1 MDPIVSIKP
10 VLALVV
16 SAVAALLIV
25 YARHNPNLRESFS
38 IGAGI
43 LKFLIVVSMAPV
55 VFAGGVIEYTL
66 VTIYPGVSIAFRVD
80 ALGLMFA
87 ATASFLW
94 ILASL
99 YSIGYMRGLNEHAQ
113 TRFFACFAIALSSTM
128 GVAFASNIFTL
139 FLFYEILS
147 VSTYPLVMHKETK
160 EAWEGGKMYVI
171 YLVGASKSFFLA
183 AMILT
188 YMLTGTLDFAR
199 GGMFAG
205 VSESTMLTAIYILYI
220 AGIAKAGIMP
230 LHSWLP
236 RAMVAPTPVSALLH
250 AVAVVKVGVFSVLR
264 IIFDVFGLDLMHQ
277 LHLGIGTAIVVSFTI
292 LLASTYAL
300 TQDNLKIRLAYST
313 VSQLSY
319 VILGAALLTKS
330 GLTGGIMH
338 VPVHA
343 FSKITLFFCAGAIY
357 VASHKTLISELNGIA
372 KKMPY
377 TMTAFTIGALS
388 MIGVPPVCGFISKW
402 YLLLG
407 TLEAQQM
414 FLLFVLVTSTMLNA
428 AYFLPILNAAF
439 FKNLPPGETPERQ
452 EAPLPAVV
460 ALCVTAAG
468 TVIIFFVPSVFL
480 DLTHMIVESLGVT
493 N

>member
-1 MDPIVSIKP
+1 MESIVSIKP
-10 VLALVV
+10 VLAMAV
-16 SAVAALLIV
+16 SAAAALLII
-25 YARHNPNLRESFS
+25 YARKNPNLRESFS
-38 IGAGI
+38 IGAGVI
-43 LKFLIVVSMAPV
+43 KFLIVISMAPTV
-55 VFAGGVIEYTL
+55 LAGGAIEYTL
-66 VTIYPGVSIAFRVD
+66 VTIYPGVSISFKVD

-87 ATASFLW
+87 GTASFLW

-99 YSIGYMRGLNEHAQ
+99 YSIGYMRGNNEKSQ
-113 TRFFACFAIALSSTM
+113 TRFYTCFAIALSSTM

-199 GGMFAG
+199 GGMFEG
-205 VSESTMLTAIYILYI
+205 ISGSTMLTAIYILYI
-220 AGIAKAGIMP
+220 LGIAKAGIMP
-230 LHSWLP
+230 LHNWLP
-236 RAMVAPTPVSALLH
+236 AAMVAPTPVSALLH

-264 IIFDVFGLDLMHQ
+264 IIFDVFGVDLMHQ
-277 LHLGIGTAIVVSFTI
+277 LHLGFGTAVVVSFTI

-330 GLTGGIMH
+330 GMTGGVMH
-338 VPVHA
+338 VAVHA

-357 VASHKTLISELNGIA
+357 VASHKTLVSELNGIA

-377 TMTAFTIGALS
+377 TMTAFAIGALS
-388 MIGVPPVCGFISKW
+388 MIGVPPVAGFISKW

-407 TLEAQQM
+407 TLEADQM
-414 FLLFVLVTSTMLNA
+414 LFLFVLLTSTMLNA

-439 FKNLPPGETPERQ
+439 FKDLPPGETAERQ
-452 EAPLPAVV
+452 EAPLPAVI
-460 ALCVTAAG
+460 ALCVTATGA
-468 TVIIFFVPSVFL
+468 VMMFFAPSVFL
-480 DLTHMIVESLGVT
+480 DLTNLVIDSLGVK
-493 N
+493 

>member
-10 VLALVV
+10 VLALAV
-16 SAVAALLIV
+16 SAIAAVCII
-25 YARHNPNLRESFS
+25 YARKNPNLRESFS
-38 IGAGI
+38 LGAGV

-55 VFAGGVIEYTL
+55 VLGGGAIEYTL
-66 VTIYPGVSIAFRVD
+66 VTIYPGVSISFKVD

-87 ATASFLW
+87 GTASFLW

-99 YSIGYMRGLNEHAQ
+99 YSIGYMRGNNEKSQ
-113 TRFFACFAIALSSTM
+113 TRFYACFAIALSSTM

-160 EAWEGGKMYVI
+160 EAREGGKMYVI

-199 GGMFAG
+199 GGMFEG
-205 VSESTMLTAIYILYI
+205 ISGSTMLTAIYILYI
-220 AGIAKAGIMP
+220 LGIAKAGIMP
-230 LHSWLP
+230 MHNWLP
-236 RAMVAPTPVSALLH
+236 AAMVAPTPVSALLH

-264 IIFDVFGLDLMHQ
+264 IIFDVFGVDLMHQ
-277 LHLGIGTAIVVSFTI
+277 LHLGFGTAVVVSFTI

-330 GLTGGIMH
+330 GVTGGVMH
-338 VPVHA
+338 VAVHA

-357 VASHKTLISELNGIA
+357 IASHKTLVSELNGIA

-377 TMTAFTIGALS
+377 TMTAFAIGALS
-388 MIGVPPVCGFISKW
+388 MIGVPPVAGFISKW

-407 TLEAQQM
+407 TLEAEHM
-414 FLLFVLVTSTMLNA
+414 FFLFVLVTSTMLNA

-439 FKNLPPGETPERQ
+439 FKDLPPGETTERQ
-452 EAPLPAVV
+452 EAPLPAVI
-460 ALCVTAAG
+460 ALCVTATAAV
-468 TVIIFFVPSVFL
+468 TMFFAPSIFL
-480 DLTHMIVESLGVT
+480 DLTNLVIDSLDVR
-493 N
+493 

>member
-1 MDPIVSIKP
+1 MDSTVTITP
-10 VLALVV
+10 VLTLAV
-16 SAVAALLIV
+16 SALAALLIV
-25 YARHNPNLRESFS
+25 YARHHPNLRESFS
-38 IGAGI
+38 LGAGVT
-43 LKFLIVVSMAPV
+43 KFLLVASMAPV
-55 VFAGGVIEYTL
+55 VLAGGSVEYTL
-66 VTIYPGVSIAFRVD
+66 VTIYPGVSVSFKVD

-113 TRFFACFAIALSSTM
+113 TRFYACFAIALSATM

-147 VSTYPLVMHKETK
+147 VSTYPLVMHKETT
-160 EAWEGGKMYVI
+160 EAWESGKMYVI

-183 AMILT
+183 AMIMT
-188 YMLTGTLDFAR
+188 YMLVGTLDFSR
-199 GGMFAG
+199 GGIFAE
-205 VSESTMLTAIYILYI
+205 VDASTMLTAIYILYI

-230 LHSWLP
+230 FHSWLP

-264 IIFDVFGLDLMHQ
+264 IIFDVFGVDHMHQ
-277 LHLGIGTAIVVSFTI
+277 LHLGTGTAIVVSFTI
-292 LLASTYAL
+292 LAASTYAL

-338 VPVHA
+338 VAVHA

-377 TMTAFTIGALS
+377 TMAAFTIGALS

-407 TLEAQQM
+407 TLEAQHIV
-414 FLLFVLVTSTMLNA
+414 FLLVLVISTMLNA
-428 AYFLPILNAAF
+428 AYFLPILNAAY
-439 FKNLPPGETPERQ
+439 FKELPQGETPERR
-452 EAPLPAVV
+452 EAPLPTVI
-460 ALCVTAAG
+460 ALSVTAVG
-468 TVIIFFVPSVFL
+468 TTIIFFAPSVFL
-480 DLTHMIVESLGVT
+480 DLTTIVVDSLSIT
-493 N
+493 K

>member
-10 VLALVV
+10 VLALAV
-16 SAVAALLIV
+16 SAIAAVCII
-25 YARHNPNLRESFS
+25 YARKNPNLRESFS
-38 IGAGI
+38 LGAGV

-55 VFAGGVIEYTL
+55 VLAGGAIEYTL
-66 VTIYPGVSIAFRVD
+66 VTIYPGVSISFKVD

-87 ATASFLW
+87 GTASFLW

-99 YSIGYMRGLNEHAQ
+99 YSIGYMRGNNEKSQ
-113 TRFFACFAIALSSTM
+113 TRFYACFAIALSSTM

-160 EAWEGGKMYVI
+160 EAREGGKMYVI

-199 GGMFAG
+199 GGMFEG
-205 VSESTMLTAIYILYI
+205 ISGSTMLTAIYILYI
-220 AGIAKAGIMP
+220 LGIAKAGIMP
-230 LHSWLP
+230 MHNWLP
-236 RAMVAPTPVSALLH
+236 AAMVAPTPVSALLH

-264 IIFDVFGLDLMHQ
+264 IIFDVFGVDLMHQ
-277 LHLGIGTAIVVSFTI
+277 LHLGFGTAVVVSFTI

-330 GLTGGIMH
+330 GVTGGVMH
-338 VPVHA
+338 VAVHA

-357 VASHKTLISELNGIA
+357 IASHKTLVSELNGIA

-377 TMTAFTIGALS
+377 TMTAFAIGALS
-388 MIGVPPVCGFISKW
+388 MIGVPPVAGFISKW

-407 TLEAQQM
+407 TLEAEHM
-414 FLLFVLVTSTMLNA
+414 FFLFVLVTSTMLNA

-439 FKNLPPGETPERQ
+439 FKDLPSGETAERQ
-452 EAPLPAVV
+452 EAPLPAVI
-460 ALCVTAAG
+460 ALCVTATAAV
-468 TVIIFFVPSVFL
+468 TMFFAPSIFL
-480 DLTHMIVESLGVT
+480 DLTNLVIDSLDVR
-493 N
+493 